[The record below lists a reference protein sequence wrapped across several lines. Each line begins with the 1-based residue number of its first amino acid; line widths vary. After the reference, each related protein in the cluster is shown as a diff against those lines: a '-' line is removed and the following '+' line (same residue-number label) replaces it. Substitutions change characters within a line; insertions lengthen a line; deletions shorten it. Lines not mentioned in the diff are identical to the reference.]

1 MSNFYTI
8 LTNIGAALH
17 ANAQV
22 QQTTVAWTHMAL
34 GDGNGNPVVPQQ
46 TQAGLVR
53 EVHRLPITSLEQ
65 HPDNPNWI
73 VVEAVVPSDVGGWT
87 VRETALYG
95 GAGGGSCIAV
105 GNYPATYKPV
115 LAEGAAR
122 EMVMRMVIEVS
133 SVATVK
139 LLIDPAVAIASR
151 KWVESLVATPAKAG
165 LVKLATVDEAKEGQR
180 DDVAVTPE
188 GLDAA
193 LSKIQGLPLFLN
205 GWHDGTRAGLLA
217 LFKGMAT
224 PQDGIQLSALTHP
237 HIVKGVLAGHV
248 ASCTEAEWQ
257 ADEYKRGMWS
267 RGTAYLD
274 AQGMP
279 QGWVRGPDRN
289 GVQDGSL
296 PAQFW
301 RGGAD
306 TKAGSIGK
314 DTMRNLVGH
323 FVGGG
328 RSPATMPPDKP
339 LGVFSVANADW
350 GATHPVAST
359 GSDTEE
365 IYKFDASLGLPAGH
379 TGTEFAPWHV
389 FGCYYT
395 ITSNGVVNEGA
406 LDAAGLSVELLQ
418 LKGRVADLEAI
429 PKPLGYKQKWTDV
442 LSSRSLGT
450 NFTNNT
456 SQTISVSVS
465 LQSSGSGA
473 ALKVVVDGQEIS
485 KGTYC
490 YNGSAPTSVYFT
502 VGPGKVYSVAL
513 NGGSGALN
521 LWKEER

>member
-22 QQTTVAWTHMAL
+22 QQTAVPWTHMAL

-46 TQAGLVR
+46 TQTGLVR

-139 LLIDPAVAIASR
+139 LVIDPAVAIASR

-165 LVKLATVDEAKEGQR
+165 LVKLATVDEAKEGLR
-180 DDVAVTPE
+180 GDVAVTPE

-193 LSKIQGLPLFLN
+193 LSQIQGLPLFLN

-217 LFKGMAT
+217 IFSGMAT
-224 PQDGIQLSALTHP
+224 PQDGIELSALTHP

-248 ASCTEAEWQ
+248 ASCTEAEWK
-257 ADEYKRGMWS
+257 ADAYKRGMWS

-289 GVQDGSL
+289 GVQEGSL

-306 TKAGSIGK
+306 AKAGSIGK
-314 DTMRNLVGH
+314 DTMRNLTGTLARGEVNGI
-323 FVGGG
+323 VDANAI
-328 RSPATMPPDKP
+328 AT
-339 LGVFSVANADW
+339 GVFSKGAALANVAMSQA
-350 GATHPVAST
+350 
-359 GSDTEE
+359 GSG
-365 IYKFDASLGLPAGH
+365 YVVNFDASKGLPAGH
-379 TGTEFAPWHV
+379 TGAEFAPWHV

-406 LDAAGLSVELLQ
+406 MDAAGLSAELLLLQ
-418 LKGRVADLEAI
+418 GRVTTLEGRQKA
-429 PKPLGYKQKWTDV
+429 LGDGQTWQDV
-442 LSSRSLGT
+442 KSSRAANT
-450 NFTNNT
+450 VYTNNT
-456 SQTISVSVS
+456 GRTIAVSIDANGSVALEVSPNGTNWIAVCATISY
-465 LQSSGSGA
+465 GA
-473 ALKVVVDGQEIS
+473 YADVPAGWSYRV
-485 KGTYC
+485 
-490 YNGSAPTSVYFT
+490 NGSAAFDCW
-502 VGPGKVYSVAL
+502 AEL
-513 NGGSGALN
+513 
-521 LWKEER
+521 R

>member
-22 QQTTVAWTHMAL
+22 QQTTVPWTHMAL

-139 LLIDPAVAIASR
+139 LVIDPAVAIASR

-165 LVKLATVDEAKEGQR
+165 LVKLATVDEAKEGLR
-180 DDVAVTPE
+180 GDVAVTPE

-217 LFKGMAT
+217 IFSGMAT

-257 ADEYKRGMWS
+257 ADAYNRGMWS

-274 AQGMP
+274 GQGMP

-289 GVQDGSL
+289 GVQEGSL

-306 TKAGSIGK
+306 AKVGSIGK
-314 DTMRNLVGH
+314 DTMREISAEAGNIMTGDAGISGSGAMKGSSRYATSAVS
-323 FVGGG
+323 GG
-328 RSPATMPPDKP
+328 
-339 LGVFSVANADW
+339 
-350 GATHPVAST
+350 T
-359 GSDTEE
+359 GSRS
-365 IYKFDASLGLPAGH
+365 YSALRFNASDALPEGH
-379 TGTEFAPWHV
+379 VTDSVTGEFAPWHV

-406 LDAAGLSVELLQ
+406 LDAAGLSAEILLLQ
-418 LKGRVADLEAI
+418 GRVATLEGRQKA
-429 PKPLGYKQKWTDV
+429 LG
-442 LSSRSLGT
+442 
-450 NFTNNT
+450 
-456 SQTISVSVS
+456 
-465 LQSSGSGA
+465 
-473 ALKVVVDGQEIS
+473 DGQ
-485 KGTYC
+485 TWQ
-490 YNGSAPTSVYFT
+490 NLTGSR
-502 VGPGKVYSVAL
+502 AL
-513 NGGSGALN
+513 NTNYTNTTGRAIALSVFGTTTAGVRVLLDGVDVSTNGYNAASSLSTFLVIPAGAVYRVEIAVTKWMEL
-521 LWKEER
+521 R